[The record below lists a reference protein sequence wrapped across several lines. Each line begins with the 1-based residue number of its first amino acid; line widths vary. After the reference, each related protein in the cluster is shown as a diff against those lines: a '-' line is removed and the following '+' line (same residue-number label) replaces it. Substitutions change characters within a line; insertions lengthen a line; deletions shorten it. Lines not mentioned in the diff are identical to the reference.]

1 MRGPTT
7 APTST
12 SLDSSTVTTRV
23 FRLHDALVFPD
34 PALADDDGLLAVG
47 GDLRPERLL
56 LAYGNGIFP
65 WYSEG
70 RPILWWSPA
79 PRFVLLPGELHV
91 GRSLRKAAARRPY
104 RITLDTAFD
113 DVMAHCARAPRPGQ
127 FGTWITADMRR
138 AYGELHRLGYAH
150 SVEAWSGDQ
159 LVGGL
164 YGVALGRAY
173 FGESM
178 FAHAPDASK
187 LGFVALVEQLQRWQ
201 FELVDCQ
208 VHTEHLER
216 FGARMFERVDFQ
228 TRLAAALAHPHR
240 PGPWRFD
247 GPEA

>member
-1 MRGPTT
+1 M
-7 APTST
+7 
-12 SLDSSTVTTRV
+12 
-23 FRLHDALVFPD
+23 FPD

-56 LAYGNGIFP
+56 LAYGMGIFP

-79 PRFVLLPGELHV
+79 PRFALLPGELHV
-91 GRSLRKAAARRPY
+91 GRSLRKAAARGPY

-113 DVMAHCARAPRPGQ
+113 EVIAQCARAPRPGQ

-150 SVEAWSGDQ
+150 SVEAWSGTD

-164 YGVALGRAY
+164 YGVSLGRAY

-208 VHTEHLER
+208 VHTDHLER
-216 FGARMFERVDFQ
+216 FGARMFERDDFQ
-228 TRLAAALAHPHR
+228 SRLAAALAHPHR

-247 GPEA
+247 DGPP